1 MSAVLS
7 HNELAATIGS
17 YLPMVSLSLL
27 FSLVLVPIVNL
38 MGIKYIKGNVLDKSL
53 LQHVTQMI
61 LMIKPIC
68 LIIITWAP
76 LVYILWVFFTSHL
89 LVLRDLNGVKA
100 LLYKEYHLVLA
111 YLYQFS
117 GLNNETLLETVLS
130 SSSNNPLVDLVLFI
144 EVISIFVLPYLQV
157 IQMNSSSPFKNTSLT
172 QIYKYTPAVITCG
185 VFVYNTV
192 VYILLDQSLIRN
204 IFIATVSFIFYVD
217 PSLIA
222 LEFI

>member
-1 MSAVLS
+1 MNTLLQ
-7 HNELAATIGS
+7 HNELTATVGS
-17 YLPMVSLSLL
+17 YLAMDSFSVL

-38 MGIKYIKGNVLDKSL
+38 IALKYINGNVLNVSL
-53 LQHVTQMI
+53 VQQVTQVILILKPIGI
-61 LMIKPIC
+61 LMAFGA
-68 LIIITWAP
+68 II
-76 LVYILWVFFTSHL
+76 LFILWLFNILGKLQSGTEPISIEL
-89 LVLRDLNGVKA
+89 QP
-100 LLYKEYHLVLA
+100 VLA
-111 YLYQFS
+111 YLYQIS
-117 GLNNETLLETVLS
+117 GLNNEKLLETVLS
-130 SSSNNPLVDLVLFI
+130 SPSNSLIALIVII
-144 EVISIFVLPYLQV
+144 EATSAFFLPYLQV